1 MKIRPEEV
9 PVDAVMISVLVAFPK
24 LSRLN
29 PARVTPAHL
38 NRGNSLIIVRAYAL
52 NARSWKQAAR

>member
-1 MKIRPEEV
+1 
-9 PVDAVMISVLVAFPK
+9 VDAVMISVLVAFPK